1 MLRGR
6 HRHRLLVQ
14 ARRDVPLPA
23 MLRDWLARVP
33 LPSGVRVVVDVDPY
47 SFV

>member
-14 ARRDVPLPA
+14 ATRTLPLQRVLREWLDAVPLPNN
-23 MLRDWLARVP
+23 
-33 LPSGVRVVVDVDPY
+33 VRVVIDVDPY